1 MLKHLS
7 NSKMLIGANKLNL
20 AIAGS
25 VISLFCY
32 KTFKIYLARKKFR
45 HIPGP
50 PTHGILG
57 FYLGNLDELV
67 KVMSSGKILADLI
80 LEW

>member
-1 MLKHLS
+1 
-7 NSKMLIGANKLNL
+7 MLIRAKKLNL

-25 VISLFCY
+25 VIGLFCY

-67 KVMSSGKILADLI
+67 AVMNSGKILADLI